1 MIITILLL
9 VLIINLLEALYLG
22 IKCWGLKKRNAE
34 DKEYKKMVDKVA
46 PLMSVTFVISIII
59 LVVSWII
66 S

>member
-9 VLIINLLEALYLG
+9 VLIFNLLEALYLS
-22 IKCWGLKKRNAE
+22 IKCWELKKRNAA

-46 PLMSVTFVISIII
+46 PLMWVTLVISIIV
-59 LVVSWII
+59 LVISWII